1 MIGSGAKRGRSA
13 VVGLACGWG
22 VVMLSAQALA
32 GPPEVQETS
41 VGVGLAVGQRAMAL
55 SVPGLDHRVG
65 AWPGASLDLRQVLF
79 QPESLPATLELRL
92 QGSFFRGTSAGN
104 SFDAPEGLVS
114 QRYTAQGI
122 LGLTRPMGSMELT
135 LGSGFGVDATIV
147 TPNADYTGQQYL
159 HVPVHIALRRPFGES
174 IFASVELTALP
185 VVAYNQSSAFP
196 DNNAFGARAHLS
208 AGWRPS
214 PDGLFVE
221 LGYTYQRFLTY
232 LPLSTGE
239 RATSID
245 VAQDLGVMVGW
256 AR

>member
-1 MIGSGAKRGRSA
+1 MIGSGAKAGRRA
-13 VVGLACGWG
+13 WVGMACGLG

-32 GPPEVQETS
+32 GPPDVQGTS

-65 AWPGASLDLRQVLF
+65 AWPGASIDLRQVLF

-92 QGSFFRGTSAGN
+92 QGGFFRGTSAGN
-104 SFDAPEGLVS
+104 SFDAPDGLTS
-114 QRYTAQGI
+114 QRYVAQGLI
-122 LGLTRPMGSMELT
+122 GLTRPMGSTELT
-135 LGSGFGVDATIV
+135 LGTGFGVDATMV

-159 HVPVHIALRRPFGES
+159 NVPVQLTVRRPFGES
-174 IFASVELTALP
+174 IFAGVELTALP
-185 VVAYNQSSAFP
+185 VVAYNQSSAYP
-196 DNNAFGARAHLS
+196 DHNAFGARANIS

-221 LGYTYQRFLTY
+221 LAYTYQRFLTY

-239 RATSID
+239 RATSVD
-245 VAQDLGVMVGW
+245 VAQDLGVVVGW
-256 AR
+256 SR